1 MISNI
6 PTKTIDNLPNRQS
19 RLGMTLIEV
28 SLAIAILAI
37 ALIAVLGVL
46 VQAQEANVLN
56 RSRVIA
62 FDQAHAVLD
71 EIRDLKAL
79 GLAFPDGILEKIPAG
94 KLPLANNILD
104 NAWRSV
110 EYGAKTDPLMLTVT
124 VHWLD
129 MRGRE
134 ASISLSS
141 AVAKN

>member
-1 MISNI
+1 
-6 PTKTIDNLPNRQS
+6 
-19 RLGMTLIEV
+19 MTLIEV
-28 SLAIAILAI
+28 SLSIAILAV
-37 ALIAVLGVL
+37 ALISVLGVL

-62 FDQAHAVLD
+62 FDQARSVID
-71 EIRDLKAL
+71 EIKDLQAL
-79 GLAFPDGILEKIPAG
+79 GIKLPEGILEKIPAG
-94 KLPLANNILD
+94 KLPIASTVLN

-110 EYGAKTDPLMLTVT
+110 EYGAKADPLMVTVT

-134 ASISLSS
+134 ASLSLSS